1 MDAGKWYP
9 LSKLASSISIIS
21 YHTLYGSKSNLMLT
35 PRKYKYVEEKK
46 LHLIFRTL
54 HLIKRSRRRGG
65 IKEQDSLFV
74 LRKFLRINNIF
85 DQIKESTWWCHVT
98 SHHPLSR
105 ENLDHH
111 KYVLSTNLQR
121 NLLFKYFVCWTE
133 TLRVRRNIQK
143 ESKKSLS
150 RPTVQPGCQI
160 FSDKKCLSC
169 IGTENFVFYIYL
181 VTWKIWVW
189 ERDY

>member
-1 MDAGKWYP
+1 MCLSVSWTAAAAPASTLLFIAESSGSAIQLSQSPSFMNYDENWKLVTTFTTLPGAIQIIFVVMDAGKWYP

-74 LRKFLRINNIF
+74 LRKSLRINNIF
-85 DQIKESTWWCHVT
+85 DQIKESTW
-98 SHHPLSR
+98 
-105 ENLDHH
+105 
-111 KYVLSTNLQR
+111 
-121 NLLFKYFVCWTE
+121 
-133 TLRVRRNIQK
+133 
-143 ESKKSLS
+143 
-150 RPTVQPGCQI
+150 
-160 FSDKKCLSC
+160 
-169 IGTENFVFYIYL
+169 
-181 VTWKIWVW
+181 
-189 ERDY
+189 